1 MPTATAVVIVNIRS
15 GPGLDYAIQGR
26 LEPSQQAEI
35 IGISQ
40 DKAWW
45 KIKLSYQGQ
54 EAGWVAVGY
63 VQTENTDN
71 VPSVR

>member
-1 MPTATAVVIVNIRS
+1 MPTVTAVVIVNIRS

-35 IGISQ
+35 IGISP

-45 KIKLSYQGQ
+45 KIKLSYQGE

-63 VQTENTDN
+63 VQTKNTDN
-71 VPSVR
+71 VPIVR